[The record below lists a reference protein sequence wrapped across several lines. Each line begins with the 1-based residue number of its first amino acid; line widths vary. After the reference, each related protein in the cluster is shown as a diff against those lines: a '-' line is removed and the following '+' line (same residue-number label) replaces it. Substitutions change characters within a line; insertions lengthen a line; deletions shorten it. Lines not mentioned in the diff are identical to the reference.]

1 MSDGWTN
8 YAYQRP
14 PRGILCQF
22 ERRPAFIEY
31 DPVNGIPL
39 VSGNVTQRFTGY
51 VDDFGPGFNVAYL
64 YWRLTGIG
72 REELE
77 AMPEQVRAQRERPA
91 LGSFQQMAN
100 AVMGSVYGCSEDS
113 YRMSRCAFGE
123 TLTFAEQMR
132 HSHVHDF

>member
-14 PRGILCQF
+14 PRGILCVF
-22 ERRPAFIEY
+22 ERRQRTEQSPEY
-31 DPVNGIPL
+31 PQ
-39 VSGNVTQRFTGY
+39 VTQRFVD
-51 VDDFGPGFNVAYL
+51 VDDFDPQFNIAYL
-64 YWRLTGIG
+64 HWKMTGIG
-72 REELE
+72 REQWD
-77 AMPEQVRAQRERPA
+77 AMPGQVRAQIERPA

-100 AVMGSVYGCSEDS
+100 AVMFGMYGCSEDS